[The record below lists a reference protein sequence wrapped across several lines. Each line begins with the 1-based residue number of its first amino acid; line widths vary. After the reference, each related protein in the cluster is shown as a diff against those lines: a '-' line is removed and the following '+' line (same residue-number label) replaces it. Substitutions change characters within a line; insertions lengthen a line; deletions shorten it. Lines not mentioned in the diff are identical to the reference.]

1 MKNSILFLV
10 IMLSTV
16 TFSQDK
22 RGLNNTLLDLQIRNI
37 VDADGVNIDLSQ
49 VSGSPYLQATFESGL
64 ILMLEA
70 NDTSKAQMRYNIY
83 GDEIEV
89 QKEGDVSLKS
99 VVKDPDIQCEI
110 GNRKFHY
117 INEYLGY
124 MEVLY
129 DGNTSLYV
137 KHLSTYVEAEPTKT
151 PIHQS
156 VSAKFKNKEVSY
168 MELRGVY
175 VELPKKNDDFFKSF
189 GNKETALRNY
199 VKENHLKISRNED
212 LIQILKYFDSL

>member
-1 MKNSILFLV
+1 MKNSIFFLV

-16 TFSQDK
+16 TFSQEK
-22 RGLNNTLLDLQIRNI
+22 RGLNNTLLDLKIRNI

-64 ILMLEA
+64 ILMLET
-70 NDTSKAQMRYNIY
+70 NDTLKAQMRYNIY

-89 QKEGDVSLKS
+89 QKEGEVSLKS

-110 GNRKFHY
+110 GNKKFHY
-117 INEYLGY
+117 INEFLGY

-129 DGNTSLYV
+129 DGNTSLFV
-137 KHLSTYVEAEPTKT
+137 KHQSTYVEAEPDKT
-151 PIHQS
+151 PMHQKS
-156 VSAKFKNKEVSY
+156 VAKFKNKEILFL
-168 MELRGVY
+168 ELRGVF
-175 VELPKKNDDFFKSF
+175 VELPKKNDDFYKEF
-189 GNKETALRNY
+189 GDKETALRNY
-199 VKENHLKISRNED
+199 VKENQLKISRIED